1 MSIRTDRFIAT
12 PAAPMS
18 VAPITL
24 AGNFVRLE
32 PLSLDHLDQL
42 CAVGLDDELW
52 RFTVSFVRT
61 REDMQAYLA
70 AALKEQAEDTALPF
84 ATCDI
89 ASGQVVGSTRFG
101 NIDKHN
107 RRLEI
112 GWTWVARPWQ
122 RTAINTEAK
131 YLMLSHAFET
141 LGCLRIEFKTDMLNE
156 RSRQAI
162 LRLGAHEEGIFRNH
176 MITSSGRIRNSVY
189 YSIIDTEWPAV
200 KRNLQEKL
208 ARR

>member
-141 LGCLRIEFKTDMLNE
+141 LGSLRVEFKTDMLNE

>member
-42 CAVGLDDELW
+42 CAIGLDDELW

-70 AALKEQAEDTALPF
+70 AALKEQAEGTALPF
-84 ATCDI
+84 ATCDV

-189 YSIIDTEWPAV
+189 YSIIDTEWPEV

>member
-89 ASGQVVGSTRFG
+89 ASGQAVGSTRFG

-141 LGCLRIEFKTDMLNE
+141 LGSLRVEFKTDMLNE

>member
-1 MSIRTDRFIAT
+1 MSIRTDRF
-12 PAAPMS
+12 
-18 VAPITL
+18 VAPPPPMPVAPVTL
-24 AGNFVRLE
+24 TGKFVRLA
-32 PLSLDHLDQL
+32 PLALAHLDQL
-42 CAVGLDDELW
+42 CAVGLEDELW

-70 AALKEQAEDTALPF
+70 AALKEQAEGTALPF
-84 ATCDI
+84 ATWDI
-89 ASGQVVGSTRFG
+89 ASGHVVGSTRFG

-189 YSIIDTEWPAV
+189 YSIIDTEWPEV

-208 ARR
+208 AR